1 MRASSTSRRARWAAG
16 AAALAAL
23 LAPSLAFSDDPGDL
37 RAEAER
43 LRAEN
48 RGLASGAHEA
58 LLELYSL
65 ETRLARAEARVAELE
80 RRQDEV
86 EEAEDSARR
95 GLAIARAGLAEA
107 ERRLASRLQTLYVEG
122 DIDPLAVL
130 LGAESLDDAL
140 SALDG
145 LNRFAADDGQIVGQV
160 RESRRTLQG
169 SLRELAERRAEL
181 ARLVA
186 EAGATRSSLAET
198 HAERSAYLTGLREEQ
213 ALNERRIAGLVDQA
227 AAAEA
232 RSAEVS
238 APAPAVQ
245 AAPAPAPTPAASP
258 AVTTVASPS
267 GSRMT
272 VQSTGYCLRGTTAT
286 GIPTGWG
293 VVAVDPAVIPLGT
306 KMFVPG
312 YGEGV
317 AADTGSAVKG
327 AIIDVWFPSCAQ
339 ALQWGRRTVTITLY

>member
-1 MRASSTSRRARWAAG
+1 VRASSTLRRARWAAG

-23 LAPSLAFSDDPGDL
+23 LTPTGALGDDPGAL
-37 RAEAER
+37 RTEAER

-48 RGLASGAHEA
+48 RGLEAGAHEA

-65 ETRLARAEARVAELE
+65 EARLARAEERLGELE
-80 RRQDEV
+80 RQHAEV
-86 EEAEDSARR
+86 EQAEESARR
-95 GLAIARAGLAEA
+95 RLAIARAGLAEA
-107 ERRLASRLQTLYVEG
+107 QRQLASRLQTLYVEG
-122 DIDPLAVL
+122 DVDPLAVL

-145 LNRFAADDGQIVGQV
+145 LSRFASDDSQIVGQV
-160 RESRRTLQG
+160 RESRMTLHA
-169 SLRELAERRAEL
+169 SLRELAARRAKL
-181 ARLVA
+181 TQLVGEAAATHSALA
-186 EAGATRSSLAET
+186 EAHG
-198 HAERSAYLTGLREEQ
+198 ERSAYLASLQEEQ
-213 ALNERRIAGLVDQA
+213 VFNDRRIAQLADQA

-232 RSAEVS
+232 RSAEISVS
-238 APAPAVQ
+238 PAPAAQ
-245 AAPAPAPTPAASP
+245 AAPAPTPAA
-258 AVTTVASPS
+258 VTTLASSS
-267 GSRMT
+267 GARMT
-272 VQSTGYCLRGTTAT
+272 VLSTAYCLRGTTAT

-339 ALQWGRRTVTITLY
+339 ALQWGQRTVTITLY